1 MFASLPLYSL
11 TLVPRYLPCVR
22 LSFQLLLPELMAC
35 GVVGGAFS
43 AITHPIDCIITNSQK
58 PSYIG
63 KKDPLTVAKS
73 IYKEAGWKGF
83 GRGLAPKILDNS
95 YHTMWMY
102 GIGTFVYEVV
112 GKWTRED

>member
-1 MFASLPLYSL
+1 
-11 TLVPRYLPCVR
+11 
-22 LSFQLLLPELMAC
+22 MAC
-35 GVVGGAFS
+35 GIVGGAVS
-43 AITHPIDCIITNSQK
+43 ALNHPKYSIKNNTQK
-58 PSYIG
+58 PTNNR
-63 KKDPLTVAKS
+63 KNDTLTVAKS

-112 GKWTRED
+112 GKWTRGD